1 MKKAVIPSSFTADQA
16 QYLRDAVTE
25 IRREIQ
31 DCIGKREPVSE
42 LYLMSPG
49 KKTYVLTVADD
60 GTLNTTLVNE

>member
-42 LYLMSPG
+42 LYLMSPS